1 MKNIAV
7 MTSGGDSP
15 GMNAA
20 IRSVVKTCF
29 YHNLNIYGIKSGY
42 EGMIKDDIF
51 EMSLEHIRGMLNR
64 GGTILLTAR
73 SERFRTTEGRAIAGK
88 NLKKRGIEGLVV
100 IGGDGS
106 FHGAHELSKEHDI
119 AVIGVP
125 ATIDNDITGTD
136 FSIGFD
142 TAVNTALE
150 CIDRIRDTAYSHSR
164 LFFVEVMG
172 RDAGF
177 LALESGIAG
186 GADDVLIPETYTDI
200 SDLCNRIKEGKKRGK
215 TSAIVVVAEGDV
227 EGGAFEI
234 AKKVG
239 KKTGYESRVSIIG
252 HLQRGGSPT
261 ALDRILAMRL
271 GEAAVRE
278 LVMGHTD
285 KMVGMISGKVEV
297 FNLDYSWTYKKQID
311 NSLIDL
317 LKVLSS

>member
-1 MKNIAV
+1 MKDIAV

-29 YHNLNIYGIKSGY
+29 YHNLNVYGIKRGY
-42 EGMIKDDIF
+42 DGMINDDIF
-51 EMSLEHIRGMLNR
+51 EMSLDHVRGMLNR

-73 SERFRTTEGRAIAGK
+73 SKRFRTPEGRAIAAG
-88 NLKKRGIEGLVV
+88 NLKKHGIEALVV

-106 FHGAHELSKEHDI
+106 FRGAHELTKEHDI
-119 AVIGVP
+119 SVIGVP

-150 CIDRIRDTAYSHSR
+150 SIDRIRDTAYSHSR
-164 LFFVEVMG
+164 LFFIEVMG
-172 RDAGF
+172 REAGF
-177 LALESGIAG
+177 LALESGLAG
-186 GADDVLIPETYTDI
+186 GADDVLIPETNTDI
-200 SDLCNRIKEGKKRGK
+200 NDLCKRIKEGKKRGK
-215 TSAIVVVAEGDV
+215 TSAIVIVAEGDE
-227 EGGAFEI
+227 EGGAFEV

-239 KKTGYESRVSIIG
+239 KKTGYESRVTIIG

-271 GEAAVRE
+271 GDAAVQE
-278 LVMGHTD
+278 LIKGHTD

-297 FNLDYSWTYKKQID
+297 FNLDYSWIYKKQMD
-311 NSLIDL
+311 NSLLEL
-317 LKVLSS
+317 LKVLST